1 MKRVHTS
8 LTGSRE
14 DAGEDTG
21 SFYERG
27 PGRPRHMAA
36 AGQMTT
42 QPVNEPGA
50 VPWSAYWRPLVPVA

>member
-1 MKRVHTS
+1 MKSVHTS

-14 DAGEDTG
+14 DAGEGTG

-27 PGRPRHMAA
+27 PGRPRLMA

-50 VPWSAYWRPLVPVA
+50 VPWSAYWPPLVPVA